1 MARDMFHLLESMP
14 TAATLISARHRLE
27 APVVREAT
35 MKVLLTGVKCLSE
48 YLVSWLGQPPDFS
61 AVVVSSHSLLPSR
74 YSRLRYWSP
83 RWL

>member
-48 YLVSWLGQPPDFS
+48 YLVS
-61 AVVVSSHSLLPSR
+61 
-74 YSRLRYWSP
+74 
-83 RWL
+83 